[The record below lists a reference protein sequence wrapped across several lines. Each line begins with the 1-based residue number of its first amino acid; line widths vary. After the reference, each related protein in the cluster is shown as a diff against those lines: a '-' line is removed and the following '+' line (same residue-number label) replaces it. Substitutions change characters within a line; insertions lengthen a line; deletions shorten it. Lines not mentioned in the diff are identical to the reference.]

1 MLAEVQRKNENS
13 KSRKSRESRERRKKF
28 PVKDFQI
35 LQRKKCLYAMPGKM
49 N

>member
-1 MLAEVQRKNENS
+1 MERKNEDS

-28 PVKDFQI
+28 TVKNFQI